1 MPSRGRC
8 ATIRDTMSEMPSQ
21 TAERKRPAYLTVL
34 YVVIG
39 LLAFFLVTAG
49 IGIWM
54 FLRSE
59 TGQKIVS
66 SVGRGITLMQEASKA
81 PGTDQ
86 LRERGCSQA
95 MVIPFDRMMEV
106 VKEFAP
112 EAEKEFKRED
122 MPGVGTMVV
131 CQVSGSENTAPTCDD
146 VARVYATAVGQAPER
161 FGVSVQRSRGAA
173 CEGTYARDGSF
184 IEALQRP
191 NGRQLPWDAP
201 IERQ

>member
-1 MPSRGRC
+1 
-8 ATIRDTMSEMPSQ
+8 MSEMPSQ
-21 TAERKRPAYLTVL
+21 TADRKRPAYLTVL

-49 IGIWM
+49 LGIWM

-66 SVGRGITLMQEASKA
+66 SVGKGITLMQEASKA
-81 PGTDQ
+81 PGTEH

-95 MVIPFDRMMEV
+95 MVIPFERMIEV
-106 VKEFAP
+106 LKEFAP
-112 EAEKEFKRED
+112 EAEKEFNRED

-131 CQVSGSENTAPTCDD
+131 CQVSGNESKAPTCDE
-146 VARVYATAVGQAPER
+146 VARVYAAAVAQAPER

-173 CEGTYARDGSF
+173 CEGTYTRDGRF
-184 IEALQRP
+184 IEPLQRP
-191 NGRQLPWDAP
+191 RGGRTLPWDAP